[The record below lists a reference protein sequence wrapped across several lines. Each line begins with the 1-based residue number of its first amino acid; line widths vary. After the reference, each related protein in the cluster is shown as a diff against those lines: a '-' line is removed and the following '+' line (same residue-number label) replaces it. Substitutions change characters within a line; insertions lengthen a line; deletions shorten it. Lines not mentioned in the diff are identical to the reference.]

1 MKAGWG
7 NVVIDIQMDIEE
19 AKAGRQAW
27 LEIKYNHSFDS
38 INDCLVIL
46 PSQDRSLNQ
55 AALKEIPDYLVR
67 KYLGR
72 AIIVSSDML
81 REDERQIAEKR
92 KLIFVHLGEKQCNQL
107 LKYYRLTQ
115 FTKNILVVSLEE
127 PYGNGNIIGKEGI
140 TLEDYIRDA
149 IFV

>member
-7 NVVIDIQMDIEE
+7 NVVIDIQIDIEE

-55 AALKEIPDYLVR
+55 AALEEIPDYLVR

-81 REDERQIAEKR
+81 REDERWIAEKR
-92 KLIFVHLGEKQCNQL
+92 KLIFVHL
-107 LKYYRLTQ
+107 
-115 FTKNILVVSLEE
+115 
-127 PYGNGNIIGKEGI
+127 
-140 TLEDYIRDA
+140 
-149 IFV
+149 